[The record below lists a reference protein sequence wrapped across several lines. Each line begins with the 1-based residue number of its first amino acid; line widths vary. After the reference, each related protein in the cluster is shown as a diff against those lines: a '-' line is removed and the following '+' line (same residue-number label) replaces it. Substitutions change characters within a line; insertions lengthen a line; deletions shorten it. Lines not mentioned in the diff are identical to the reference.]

1 MNKWWLLFGVYYYLY
16 VYVCLSVS
24 LSLYLFIFLYISIV
38 SAFVCVCLYV
48 CYTFYLTEK
57 SRSRNST
64 SPKTPLSSRKLK
76 FGRIYPNPANS
87 PLSNLRQIQIAMN
100 NTVLL
105 PVGLNTTHSLKRN
118 ASRREVLY
126 ETDDSYHVAP
136 RVCKVICTGTKLILH
151 NV

>member
-1 MNKWWLLFGVYYYLY
+1 MF
-16 VYVCLSVS
+16 
-24 LSLYLFIFLYISIV
+24 LSLCLALPLYLYISLLYLRLC
-38 SAFVCVCLYV
+38 AFACTFVCVCLYV
-48 CYTFYLTEK
+48 YCTFYLTEK

-126 ETDDSYHVAP
+126 ETYDSYHVAP
-136 RVCKVICTGTKLILH
+136 RAGEVVCTRTKYSDH
-151 NV
+151 NFM